1 MALLPSTVVSMRS
14 IWWIL
19 ASFARE
25 QVLVMAT
32 ALASLCAG
40 AVAGHSDSAVR
51 ATEAALDRKLKAA
64 AAAAGPSLASSGQA
78 QVLDLAAADLPRPPE
93 DPPPVDLF
101 RKVVT
106 MLRELESLRA
116 RGHVGRAEFV
126 TLRAQIQGQATR
138 LAAELPGGAPRS
150 EEARRHERR

>member
-1 MALLPSTVVSMRS
+1 MGS
-14 IWWIL
+14 
-19 ASFARE
+19 
-25 QVLVMAT
+25 
-32 ALASLCAG
+32 
-40 AVAGHSDSAVR
+40 
-51 ATEAALDRKLKAA
+51 
-64 AAAAGPSLASSGQA
+64 
-78 QVLDLAAADLPRPPE
+78 

-101 RKVVT
+101 REVVT

-150 EEARRHERR
+150 EEARRHERRRPR